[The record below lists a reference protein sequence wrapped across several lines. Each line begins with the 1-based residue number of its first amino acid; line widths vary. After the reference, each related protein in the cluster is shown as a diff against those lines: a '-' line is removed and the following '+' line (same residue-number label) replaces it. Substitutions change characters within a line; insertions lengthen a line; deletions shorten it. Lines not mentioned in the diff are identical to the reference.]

1 MSSGKSKEL
10 TQGSAFCLLLAF
22 TVPILLG
29 NVLQQ
34 FYLLTDSAIV
44 SNFLGVDRLA
54 AVGAS
59 TSITFLILGFCNGCA
74 GGMAIPV
81 AQAFGARDYSAL
93 RRFVF
98 SALILAAG
106 ISLTLAVAASLLCRS
121 IITWIHVPQDI
132 FEWAYTYLLIL
143 FIGIPCSFF
152 YNLLASII
160 RALGDSRTP
169 FLFLV
174 FSTCLNIVLDLLFIL
189 VFRWGVAGAAI
200 ATVVAQGVSAILS
213 YRFMMRNYDVL
224 RDCPEDRRFSR
235 EAASQLLAAGVPM
248 GLQFSITAI
257 GSIMIQSSNNS
268 LGTVFVAGFA
278 AGMRIKMLFMVALES
293 LGIAMTTFCGQNI
306 GAGKPERILEGL
318 KACMVMIVL
327 YCAACF
333 AVVWPLAGTLS
344 RIFVDSS
351 DAEIIAAAVR
361 YIRTSVAF
369 FFLLG
374 TLCVFRYS
382 IQGLGFTQ
390 FAMWSGVMEMIARVL
405 VSLLLVAPLGYTA
418 ICLGDGI
425 AWIAANLFL
434 VPAFIHVY
442 KRVSRGGTT
451 FGVVRHS
458 V

>member
-1 MSSGKSKEL
+1 MSSGKTKEL
-10 TQGSAFCLLLAF
+10 TQGNAFHLLLAF

-44 SNFLGVDRLA
+44 SNFLGVGQLA

-93 RRFVF
+93 RKYVF
-98 SALILAAG
+98 TSLSLAARISVTLAAVSAL
-106 ISLTLAVAASLLCRS
+106 LCHS
-121 IITWIHVPQDI
+121 IISWIHVPQEI
-132 FEWAYTYLLIL
+132 SEWAYTYLLIL
-143 FIGIPCSFF
+143 FLGIPCSFF

-169 FLFLV
+169 FLFLL
-174 FSTCLNIVLDLLFIL
+174 FSTCLNIVLDLLFII
-189 VFRWGVAGAAI
+189 VFRWGVTGAGI
-200 ATVVAQGVSAILS
+200 ATVVAQGISAVLC

-224 RDCPEDRRFSR
+224 RECREDRRYDKES
-235 EAASQLLAAGVPM
+235 AGQLLSVGVPM

-306 GAGKPERILEGL
+306 GAGKPERIIEGVR
-318 KACMVMIVL
+318 ACMAMIAV
-327 YCAACF
+327 YCVVCF
-333 AVVWPLAGTLS
+333 AVVWPLAGQLA
-344 RIFVDSS
+344 RIFVGAS
-351 DAEIIAAAVR
+351 DAEIIAAAVK
-361 YIRTSVAF
+361 YIRTSVTFYF
-369 FFLLG
+369 FLG
-374 TLCVFRYS
+374 TLCLFRYS
-382 IQGLGFTQ
+382 IQGLGFTN

-418 ICLGDGI
+418 ICLADAI

-434 VPAFIHVY
+434 VPAFVHVY
-442 KRVSRGGTT
+442 HRVSSGTT
-451 FGVVRHS
+451 FGVVRRS
-458 V
+458 A

>member
-1 MSSGKSKEL
+1 MSSGKAREL
-10 TQGSAFCLLLAF
+10 TQGNPFRLLLAF

-44 SNFLGVDRLA
+44 SNFLGVDCLA

-81 AQAFGARDYSAL
+81 AQAFGARDYPAL
-93 RRFVF
+93 RRYVF
-98 SALILAAG
+98 NALVLAAG
-106 ISLTLAVAASLLCRS
+106 ISLTLAVAASLLCHS
-121 IITWIHVPQDI
+121 IITWIHVPQEI
-132 FEWAYTYLLIL
+132 FDWAYIYLLIL

-169 FLFLV
+169 FYFLV
-174 FSTCLNIVLDLLFIL
+174 FSTTLNIALDLLFIL
-189 VFRWGVAGAAI
+189 VFHWGVAGAAI
-200 ATVVAQGVSAILS
+200 ATVLAQGVSAILS

-224 RDCPEDRRFSR
+224 RECPEDRRLDKG
-235 EAASQLLAAGVPM
+235 ASLQLLGVGVPM

-257 GSIMIQSSNNS
+257 GSIMIQSSNNA
-268 LGTVFVAGFA
+268 LGTVYVAAFA

-306 GAGKPERILEGL
+306 GAGKPERIIEGV
-318 KACMVMIVL
+318 KACMLMIVI

-333 AVVWPLAGTLS
+333 AFIWPMAGTLS
-344 RIFVDSS
+344 RIFVDST

-361 YIRTSVAF
+361 YIRTCVAF
-369 FFLLG
+369 FFMLG
-374 TLCVFRYS
+374 TLCLFRYS
-382 IQGLGFTQ
+382 IQGLGFTRL
-390 FAMWSGVMEMIARVL
+390 AMWSGVMEMIARVL
-405 VSLLLVAPLGYTA
+405 VSLLLVAPLGFTA

-442 KRVSRGGTT
+442 RKVARGTT
-451 FGVVRHS
+451 FGVVGHS

>member
-1 MSSGKSKEL
+1 MSSGKAREL
-10 TQGSAFCLLLAF
+10 TQGNPFRLLLAF

-44 SNFLGVDRLA
+44 SNFLGVDCLA

-81 AQAFGARDYSAL
+81 AQAFGARDYPAL
-93 RRFVF
+93 RRYVF
-98 SALILAAG
+98 NALVLAAG
-106 ISLTLAVAASLLCRS
+106 ISLTLAVAASLLCHS
-121 IITWIHVPQDI
+121 IITWIH
-132 FEWAYTYLLIL
+132 
-143 FIGIPCSFF
+143 
-152 YNLLASII
+152 

-169 FLFLV
+169 FYFLV
-174 FSTCLNIVLDLLFIL
+174 FSTTLNIALDLLFIL
-189 VFRWGVAGAAI
+189 VFHWGVAGAAI
-200 ATVVAQGVSAILS
+200 ATVLAQGVSAILS

-224 RDCPEDRRFSR
+224 RECPEDRRLDR
-235 EAASQLLAAGVPM
+235 GAALQLLGVGVPM

-257 GSIMIQSSNNS
+257 GSIMIQSSNNA
-268 LGTVFVAGFA
+268 LGTVYVAAFA

-306 GAGKPERILEGL
+306 GAGKPERIIEGV
-318 KACMVMIVL
+318 KACMLMIVI

-333 AVVWPLAGTLS
+333 AFVWPMAGTLS
-344 RIFVDSS
+344 RIFVDST

-361 YIRTSVAF
+361 YIRTCVAF
-369 FFLLG
+369 FFMLG
-374 TLCVFRYS
+374 TLCLFRYS
-382 IQGLGFTQ
+382 IQGLGFTRL
-390 FAMWSGVMEMIARVL
+390 AMWSGVMEMIARVL
-405 VSLLLVAPLGYTA
+405 VSLLLVAPLGFTA

-442 KRVSRGGTT
+442 RKVARGTT
-451 FGVVRHS
+451 FGVVGHS

>member
-1 MSSGKSKEL
+1 MSSGKAREL
-10 TQGSAFCLLLAF
+10 TQGNSFRLLLAF

-44 SNFLGVDRLA
+44 SNFLGVGCLA
-54 AVGAS
+54 AIGAS

-81 AQAFGARDYSAL
+81 AQAFGARDFPAL
-93 RRFVF
+93 RRYVF
-98 SALILAAG
+98 NALVLAAG
-106 ISLTLAVAASLLCRS
+106 ISLMLAVAASLLCRS
-121 IITWIHVPQDI
+121 IVTWIHVPQDI

-174 FSTCLNIVLDLLFIL
+174 FSTALNIALDLLFIL
-189 VFRWGVAGAAI
+189 VFHWGVAGAAV
-200 ATVVAQGVSAILS
+200 ATVLAQGVSAVLS
-213 YRFMMRNYDVL
+213 YSFMMRNYDVL
-224 RDCPEDRRFSR
+224 RECPEDRRLDR
-235 EAASQLLAAGVPM
+235 EAALQLLGVGVPM

-306 GAGKPERILEGL
+306 GAGKPERIIEGV
-318 KACMVMIVL
+318 KACMVMIAV

-333 AVVWPLAGTLS
+333 AFVWPMAGTLS
-344 RIFVDSS
+344 RIFVDST
-351 DAEIIAAAVR
+351 DTEIIAAAVR
-361 YIRTSVAF
+361 YIRVSVAF

-374 TLCVFRYS
+374 TLCLFRYS
-382 IQGLGFTQ
+382 IQGLGFTSL
-390 FAMWSGVMEMIARVL
+390 AMWSGVMEMIARVL

-434 VPAFIHVY
+434 VPAFILVY
-442 KRVSRGGTT
+442 RKVARGTT
-451 FGVVRHS
+451 FGVVGHS

>member
-1 MSSGKSKEL
+1 MSSGKAKEL
-10 TQGSAFCLLLAF
+10 TQGNAFRLLLAF

-44 SNFLGVDRLA
+44 SNFLGVECLA

-98 SALILAAG
+98 TAQVLAAG
-106 ISLTLAVAASLLCRS
+106 ISIMLAVAASLLCRN
-121 IITWIHVPQDI
+121 IITWIHVPHDI

-174 FSTCLNIVLDLLFIL
+174 FSTALNIALDLLFIL

-200 ATVVAQGVSAILS
+200 ATVVAQGISALLS

-224 RDCPEDRRFSR
+224 RECPEDRRFDRDS
-235 EAASQLLAAGVPM
+235 AAQLLGVGVPM
-248 GLQFSITAI
+248 GL
-257 GSIMIQSSNNS
+257 
-268 LGTVFVAGFA
+268 
-278 AGMRIKMLFMVALES
+278 
-293 LGIAMTTFCGQNI
+293 
-306 GAGKPERILEGL
+306 
-318 KACMVMIVL
+318 
-327 YCAACF
+327 
-333 AVVWPLAGTLS
+333 
-344 RIFVDSS
+344 
-351 DAEIIAAAVR
+351 
-361 YIRTSVAF
+361 
-369 FFLLG
+369 
-374 TLCVFRYS
+374 
-382 IQGLGFTQ
+382 
-390 FAMWSGVMEMIARVL
+390 
-405 VSLLLVAPLGYTA
+405 
-418 ICLGDGI
+418 
-425 AWIAANLFL
+425 
-434 VPAFIHVY
+434 
-442 KRVSRGGTT
+442 
-451 FGVVRHS
+451 
-458 V
+458 

>member
-1 MSSGKSKEL
+1 MSSGLTKEL
-10 TQGSAFCLLLAF
+10 TQGNAFRLLLVF

-44 SNFLGVDRLA
+44 SNFLGVERLA

-81 AQAFGARDYSAL
+81 AQAFGARDYAAL

-98 SALILAAG
+98 NALRLAACL
-106 ISLTLAVAASLLCRS
+106 SVTLALASSLLCRS
-121 IITWIHVPQDI
+121 IITWIHVPGDI
-132 FEWAYTYLLIL
+132 FDDAYVYLLIL

-169 FLFLV
+169 FLFLL
-174 FSTCLNIVLDLLFIL
+174 FSTSLNIALDLLFML
-189 VFRWGVAGAAI
+189 GFKWGVAGAAV
-200 ATVVAQGVSAILS
+200 ATVVAQGISAALCF
-213 YRFMMRNYDVL
+213 RFMMRNYDVL
-224 RDCPEDRRFSR
+224 RESREDRRFDR
-235 EAASQLLAAGVPM
+235 ASALQLLGIGVPM

-278 AGMRIKMLFMVALES
+278 AGVRIKMLFMVALES

-306 GAGKPERILEGL
+306 GAGKPERIIEGV
-318 KACMVMIVL
+318 KACMVMT
-327 YCAACF
+327 
-333 AVVWPLAGTLS
+333 AVYSLLCLAVIWPLSVPLA
-344 RIFVDSS
+344 RIFVGAS
-351 DAEIIAAAVR
+351 DTEIIAAAVR
-361 YIRTSVAF
+361 YIRTTVAF

-374 TLCVFRYS
+374 SLCVFRYS
-382 IQGLGFTQ
+382 IQGLGFTN

-405 VSLLLVAPLGYTA
+405 VSVLLVAPWGFSA
-418 ICLGDGI
+418 VCLADGI

-434 VPAFIHVY
+434 IPAFVHVFR
-442 KRVSRGGTT
+442 KVAGGTT

-458 V
+458 A

>member
-1 MSSGKSKEL
+1 MSSGKTKEL
-10 TQGSAFCLLLAF
+10 TQGNAFHLLLAF

-44 SNFLGVDRLA
+44 SNFLGVGQLA

-93 RRFVF
+93 RKYVF
-98 SALILAAG
+98 TSLSLAARISVTLAAVSAL
-106 ISLTLAVAASLLCRS
+106 LCHS
-121 IITWIHVPQDI
+121 IISWIHVPQEI
-132 FEWAYTYLLIL
+132 SEWAYTYLLIL
-143 FIGIPCSFF
+143 FLGIPCSFF

-169 FLFLV
+169 FLFLL
-174 FSTCLNIVLDLLFIL
+174 FSTCLNIVLDLLFII
-189 VFRWGVAGAAI
+189 VFRWGVAGAGI
-200 ATVVAQGVSAILS
+200 ATVVAQGISAVLC

-224 RDCPEDRRFSR
+224 RECREDRRYDKES
-235 EAASQLLAAGVPM
+235 AGQLLGVGVPM

-306 GAGKPERILEGL
+306 GAGKPERIIEGVR
-318 KACMVMIVL
+318 ACMAMIAV
-327 YCAACF
+327 YCVVCF
-333 AVVWPLAGTLS
+333 AVVWPLAGPLA
-344 RIFVDSS
+344 RIFVGAS
-351 DAEIIAAAVR
+351 DAEIIAAAVK
-361 YIRTSVAF
+361 YIRTSVTFYF
-369 FFLLG
+369 FLG
-374 TLCVFRYS
+374 TLCLFRYS
-382 IQGLGFTQ
+382 IQGLGFTN

-418 ICLGDGI
+418 ICLADAI

-434 VPAFIHVY
+434 VPAFVHVY
-442 KRVSRGGTT
+442 HRVSSGTT
-451 FGVVRHS
+451 FGVVRRS
-458 V
+458 A

>member
-1 MSSGKSKEL
+1 MSSGKAKEL
-10 TQGSAFCLLLAF
+10 TQGNAFRLLLAF

-44 SNFLGVDRLA
+44 SNFLGVECLA

-98 SALILAAG
+98 TASVLAAG
-106 ISLTLAVAASLLCRS
+106 ISIMLAVAASLLCRN

-174 FSTCLNIVLDLLFIL
+174 FSTALNIALDLLFIL

-200 ATVVAQGVSAILS
+200 ATVVAQGISALLS
-213 YRFMMRNYDVL
+213 YRFMMRSYDVL
-224 RDCPEDRRFSR
+224 RECPEDRRFDR
-235 EAASQLLAAGVPM
+235 ESAAQLLGVGVPM

-257 GSIMIQSSNNS
+257 GSIMIQSSNNA

-306 GAGKPERILEGL
+306 GAGKPERIIEGV
-318 KACMVMIVL
+318 KACMVMIVI
-327 YCAACF
+327 YCALCF
-333 AVVWPLAGTLS
+333 AFVWPMAGTLS
-344 RIFVDSS
+344 RIFVDAA
-351 DAEIIAAAVR
+351 DTEIIAAAVR
-361 YIRTSVAF
+361 
-369 FFLLG
+369 
-374 TLCVFRYS
+374 
-382 IQGLGFTQ
+382 
-390 FAMWSGVMEMIARVL
+390 
-405 VSLLLVAPLGYTA
+405 
-418 ICLGDGI
+418 
-425 AWIAANLFL
+425 
-434 VPAFIHVY
+434 
-442 KRVSRGGTT
+442 
-451 FGVVRHS
+451 
-458 V
+458 

>member
-1 MSSGKSKEL
+1 MSSGKTKEL
-10 TQGSAFCLLLAF
+10 TQGSAFRLLLVF

-44 SNFLGVDRLA
+44 SNFLGVESLA

-93 RRFVF
+93 RKYVF
-98 SALILAAG
+98 TSLILAG
-106 ISLTLAVAASLLCRS
+106 GLSLTLAVAASLLCRS
-121 IITWIHVPQDI
+121 IIGWIHVPQEI
-132 FEWAYTYLLIL
+132 SQWAYSYLLVL
-143 FIGIPCSFF
+143 FLGIPCSFF

-169 FLFLV
+169 FFFLV
-174 FSTCLNIVLDLLFIL
+174 FSTSFNIALDLLFIL
-189 VFRWGVAGAAI
+189 VFRWGVTGAAV
-200 ATVVAQGVSAILS
+200 ATVVAQGISAALC

-224 RDCPEDRRFSR
+224 RECPEDRRFDR
-235 EAASQLLAAGVPM
+235 KAAATLLGVGVPM

-257 GSIMIQSSNNS
+257 GSIMIQSSNNA
-268 LGTVFVAGFA
+268 LGTVFVAAFA
-278 AGMRIKMLFMVALES
+278 AGIRIKMLFMVALES
-293 LGIAMTTFCGQNI
+293 LGIAMTTFVGQNI
-306 GAGKPERILEGL
+306 GAGKPERILEGVR
-318 KACMVMIVL
+318 ACFVMIAV

-333 AVVWPLAGTLS
+333 AVVWPLAGNLA
-344 RIFVDSS
+344 RVFVDVS
-351 DAEIIAAAVR
+351 DAEIITASVR

-374 TLCVFRYS
+374 TLCLFRYS
-382 IQGLGFTQ
+382 IQGLGYTN

-405 VSLLLVAPLGYTA
+405 VSLLLVAPLGFTA
-418 ICLGDGI
+418 VCFADGI

-434 VPAFIHVY
+434 VPAFMHVY
-442 KRVSRGGTT
+442 RRAAHGTT
-451 FGVVRHS
+451 FGVIGHS
-458 V
+458 A

>member
-1 MSSGKSKEL
+1 MSSGKAKEL
-10 TQGSAFCLLLAF
+10 TQGNAFRLLLAF

-44 SNFLGVDRLA
+44 SNFLGVECLA

-93 RRFVF
+93 RRYVF
-98 SALILAAG
+98 TALVLAAG
-106 ISLTLAVAASLLCRS
+106 ISLTLAVAASLLCRN

-132 FEWAYTYLLIL
+132 FEWAHTYLLIL

-169 FLFLV
+169 FFFLV
-174 FSTCLNIVLDLLFIL
+174 FSTALNIALDLLFIL

-200 ATVVAQGVSAILS
+200 ATVVAQGISALLS

-224 RDCPEDRRFSR
+224 RECPEDRRFDRGS
-235 EAASQLLAAGVPM
+235 AAQLLGVGVPM

-257 GSIMIQSSNNS
+257 GSIMIQSSNNA

-306 GAGKPERILEGL
+306 GAGKPERIIEGV
-318 KACMVMIVL
+318 KACMVMIVI

-333 AVVWPLAGTLS
+333 ALVWPMAGTLS
-344 RIFVDSS
+344 RIFVDAA
-351 DAEIIAAAVR
+351 DTEIIAASVR

-374 TLCVFRYS
+374 TLCLFRYS
-382 IQGLGFTQ
+382 IQGLGFTKL
-390 FAMWSGVMEMIARVL
+390 AMWSGVMEMIARVL
-405 VSLLLVAPLGYTA
+405 VSLLLVAPLGFTA
-418 ICLGDGI
+418 ICFGDGI

-442 KRVSRGGTT
+442 RKVSRGTT
-451 FGVVRHS
+451 FGVVGHS

>member
-1 MSSGKSKEL
+1 MSSGKAREL
-10 TQGSAFCLLLAF
+10 TQGNTFRLLLAF

-44 SNFLGVDRLA
+44 SNFLGVGCLA
-54 AVGAS
+54 AIGAS

-81 AQAFGARDYSAL
+81 AQAFGAHDYAAL
-93 RRFVF
+93 RRYVF
-98 SALILAAG
+98 NALVLAAG

-121 IITWIHVPQDI
+121 IVTWIHVPEDI

-174 FSTCLNIVLDLLFIL
+174 FSTALNIALDLLFIL
-189 VFRWGVAGAAI
+189 VFHWGVAGAAV
-200 ATVVAQGVSAILS
+200 ATVLAQGVSAILS

-224 RDCPEDRRFSR
+224 RECPEDRRLDR
-235 EAASQLLAAGVPM
+235 NAAVQLLGVGVPM

-306 GAGKPERILEGL
+306 GAGKPERIIEGV
-318 KACMVMIVL
+318 KACLVMIAV

-333 AVVWPLAGTLS
+333 AFVWPMAGTLS
-344 RIFVDSS
+344 RIFVDST
-351 DAEIIAAAVR
+351 DTEIIAAAVR
-361 YIRTSVAF
+361 YIRVSVAF

-374 TLCVFRYS
+374 TLCLFRYS
-382 IQGLGFTQ
+382 IQGLGFTSL
-390 FAMWSGVMEMIARVL
+390 AMWSGVMEMIARVL
-405 VSLLLVAPLGYTA
+405 VSLLLVASLGYTA

-434 VPAFIHVY
+434 VPAFILVY
-442 KRVSRGGTT
+442 RKVARGTT
-451 FGVVRHS
+451 FGVVGHS

>member
-1 MSSGKSKEL
+1 MSSGLTKEL
-10 TQGSAFCLLLAF
+10 TQGDAFRLLLVF

-44 SNFLGVDRLA
+44 SNFLGVERLA

-81 AQAFGARDYSAL
+81 AQAFGARDYAAL

-98 SALILAAG
+98 NALRLAACL
-106 ISLTLAVAASLLCRS
+106 SVTLALASSLLCRS
-121 IITWIHVPQDI
+121 IITWIHVPGDI
-132 FEWAYTYLLIL
+132 FDDAYVYLLIL

-169 FLFLV
+169 FLFLL
-174 FSTCLNIVLDLLFIL
+174 FSTSLNIALDLLFML
-189 VFRWGVAGAAI
+189 GFKWGVAGAAV
-200 ATVVAQGVSAILS
+200 ATVVAHAISAALCFRI
-213 YRFMMRNYDVL
+213 MMLNYDVL
-224 RDCPEDRRFSR
+224 RESREDRRFDR
-235 EAASQLLAAGVPM
+235 ASALQLLGIGVPM

-278 AGMRIKMLFMVALES
+278 AGVRIKMLFMVALES

-306 GAGKPERILEGL
+306 GAGKPERIIEGV
-318 KACMVMIVL
+318 KACMVMT
-327 YCAACF
+327 
-333 AVVWPLAGTLS
+333 AVYSLLCLAVIWPLSVPLA
-344 RIFVDSS
+344 RIFVGAS
-351 DAEIIAAAVR
+351 DTEIIAAAVR
-361 YIRTSVAF
+361 YIRTTVAF

-374 TLCVFRYS
+374 SLCVFRYS
-382 IQGLGFTQ
+382 IQGLGFTN

-405 VSLLLVAPLGYTA
+405 VSVLLVAPWGFSA
-418 ICLGDGI
+418 VCLADGI

-434 VPAFIHVY
+434 IPAFVHVFR
-442 KRVSRGGTT
+442 KVAGGTT

-458 V
+458 A